1 MNGELF
7 DIMGWQAFGDWG
19 TSRLRLFRVEDGCP
33 RERCDGPGIGAL
45 DTAPETILREALA
58 GWRNQGDPDAIRLT
72 GMVGSRNGWVE
83 APYVECPADASGW
96 ARGAARLD
104 LDGIPVVIAAGLA
117 CTRPGGA
124 HDVMR
129 GEETQIFGA
138 LRLHGPLA
146 DGRHLIALPGTHS
159 KWAEVENGTITG
171 FRTFFTGEM
180 FALLRD
186 RSTLM
191 RAGDMHA
198 SADEEAAGF
207 GDGLARAA
215 QDPSL
220 LGTMFEA
227 RAAQLRA
234 GRTAS
239 WALGFLSG
247 LLIGNEIQAA
257 TNAASAATRV
267 CLIGD
272 PRLVLRYERA
282 LAGTGLSVNS
292 LDGDAC
298 ALAGLEL
305 LGSAA

>member
-1 MNGELF
+1 
-7 DIMGWQAFGDWG
+7 MGWQAFGDWG
-19 TSRLRLFRVEDGCP
+19 TSRLRLFRVEQDVP
-33 RERCDGPGIGAL
+33 RERCEGPGIGAL
-45 DTAPETILREALA
+45 DAAPETVLREALA
-58 GWRNQGDPDAIRLT
+58 AWRRTGDPDAIRLT

-83 APYVECPADASGW
+83 APYAECPIDAAGW
-96 ARGAARLD
+96 ARSAARLD
-104 LDGIPVVIAAGLA
+104 LDGIPVVIGAGLA
-117 CTRPGGA
+117 CTRDGGA

-138 LRLHGPLA
+138 LQLQPALA
-146 DGRHLIALPGTHS
+146 TGRHLIALPGTHS
-159 KWAEVENGTITG
+159 KWADVENGTIVG
-171 FRTFFTGEM
+171 FRTFFTGET

-186 RSTLM
+186 HSTLM
-191 RAGDMHA
+191 RAGDMQ
-198 SADEEAAGF
+198 ADAEDEAAGF

-215 QDPSL
+215 QDSSVI
-220 LGTMFEA
+220 GTMFEA

-247 LLIGNEIQAA
+247 LLIGSEVGVA
-257 TNAASAATRV
+257 TAAASGATRI

-272 PRLVLRYERA
+272 PRLVARYERA
-282 LAGTGLSVNS
+282 LAATGLVVTS

-305 LGSAA
+305 LGGAA